1 MRRKEFVLFISD
13 FFINTELILMA
24 IDLAGQ
30 RSNPTSMTHG
40 SSEYPKKTQQKDKR
54 SRWYPQ
60 QQRASLKWILITTFS
75 LPLLY

>member
-13 FFINTELILMA
+13 FFINAELILMA

-40 SSEYPKKTQQKDKR
+40 SSEYPKKHSKKI
-54 SRWYPQ
+54 SVGGIPN
-60 QQRASLKWILITTFS
+60 SKEHL
-75 LPLLY
+75 

>member
-54 SRWYPQ
+54 RWYPQ